1 MDTLL
6 VVVIVAGAAWYVF
19 RKFFGKK
26 AGSCGCGC
34 SGGSCGSGTG
44 LQKGA
49 SSCCDQPGRRL

>member
-6 VVVIVAGAAWYVF
+6 VIVIVAVAGWYVY

-34 SGGSCGSGTG
+34 SGGSCGSSDAPK
-44 LQKGA
+44 KGA
-49 SSCCDQPGRRL
+49 SCCDPGKRL